1 MEFINFISS
10 PLEQFEVYN
19 ILPGLTNLS
28 LFLLLNAFIFI
39 FFVKF
44 NSSENLLIG
53 RVNIVKE
60 SLLSTVIEIVKDQL
74 GSHPSSFRY
83 YPLLLTLF
91 LFILISNFLGMVPYS
106 FTPTSHL
113 VVTVGLSFP
122 IMLGVTIIGLK
133 NYKSEFFALFLPA
146 GTPTWLIPLLTS
158 IELISY
164 IARAFSLGI
173 RLFANILSGHALL
186 HILAGFTYKWIISDG
201 GLIIIKFAPIIF
213 IAVLLSL
220 EIAISFLQ
228 AYVFTVLTASYLKDV
243 I

>member
-1 MEFINFISS
+1 MYINS
-10 PLEQFEVYN
+10 PLEQFEVYT
-19 ILPGLTNLS
+19 IIPGLTNLS
-28 LFLLLNAFIFI
+28 FFLLLNFSIFL
-39 FFVKF
+39 FFVKY
-44 NSSENLLIG
+44 NYPSERESYLVLN
-53 RVNIVKE
+53 RSNIVKE
-60 SLLSTVIEIVKDQL
+60 SLLSTVIETVKDQL
-74 GSHPSSFRY
+74 GSHKY

-113 VVTVGLSFP
+113 IVTVGLSFP

-146 GTPTWLIPLLTS
+146 GTPTALIPLLTA
-158 IELISY
+158 IEFISY

-186 HILAGFTYKWIISDG
+186 HILAGFTYKFVISDAFFI
-201 GLIIIKFAPIIF
+201 LKFAPIIF

-220 EIAISFLQ
+220 EIAIAFLQ

>member
-1 MEFINFISS
+1 
-10 PLEQFEVYN
+10 
-19 ILPGLTNLS
+19 
-28 LFLLLNAFIFI
+28 
-39 FFVKF
+39 
-44 NSSENLLIG
+44 
-53 RVNIVKE
+53 VKE
-60 SLLSTVIEIVKDQL
+60 SLLSTVIETVKDQL
-74 GSHPSSFRY
+74 GSHKY

-113 VVTVGLSFP
+113 IVTVGLSFP

-146 GTPTWLIPLLTS
+146 GTPTALIPLLTA
-158 IELISY
+158 IEFISY

-186 HILAGFTYKWIISDG
+186 HILAGFTYKFVISDAFFI
-201 GLIIIKFAPIIF
+201 LKFAPIIF

-220 EIAISFLQ
+220 EIAIAFLQ